1 MANRSTAE
9 VKREIE
15 SEREGLERAAT
26 TLKTQSGDVAK
37 RLALTVGVAVAA
49 AIAVKIVASR
59 VFAREEPGTEERAR
73 LPFLGR
79 D

>member
-1 MANRSTAE
+1 MASRSTAE
-9 VKREIE
+9 VKRDIE
-15 SEREGLERAAT
+15 SERQGLERAAT
-26 TLKTQSGDVAK
+26 TLKKQSGSAAK

>member
-1 MANRSTAE
+1 MASRSTAE
-9 VKREIE
+9 VKRDIE
-15 SEREGLERAAT
+15 SERQGLERAAT
-26 TLKTQSGDVAK
+26 TLKKQSGTVAK

-59 VFAREEPGTEERAR
+59 VFAREEPETQERAR

>member
-9 VKREIE
+9 VKRELE

-26 TLKTQSGDVAK
+26 TLRTQSGSVAK
-37 RLALTVGVAVAA
+37 RFALTVAVAA
-49 AIAVKIVASR
+49 AVGIAVKIVASR
-59 VFAREEPGTEERAR
+59 VFAHEEQGTEERAR
-73 LPFLGR
+73 LPFPRR